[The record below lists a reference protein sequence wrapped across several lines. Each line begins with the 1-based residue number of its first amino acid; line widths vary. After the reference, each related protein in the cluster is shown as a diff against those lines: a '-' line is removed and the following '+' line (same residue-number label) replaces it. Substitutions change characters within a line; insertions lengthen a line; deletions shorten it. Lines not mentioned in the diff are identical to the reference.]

1 MKEKPKT
8 TLNIRIDSE
17 LKNEAESIIDELGLS
32 TSTAIVLF
40 FKALVRHKGLPFDVR
55 LEKEKTKEKANPS
68 FEVSKPKQTVKR
80 KKSEK
85 EKTTLTMLKAIERL

>member
-1 MKEKPKT
+1 MKETTKT
-8 TLNIRIDSE
+8 TLNIRIDSD

-40 FKALVRHKGLPFDVR
+40 FKALVRQKGLPFDVR
-55 LEKEKTKEKANPS
+55 LEKDKKKEKANPS
-68 FEVSKPKQTVKR
+68 FEGPKPKQTVKR
-80 KKSEK
+80 KRNEK